1 MGTSLN
7 GLTPSATYSGLI
19 KFGDN
24 SAIGASLK
32 YISDGDG
39 NDTLLA
45 LSTTSLNIGAN
56 NLSARVGIKGS
67 GSTSATTSLLVENSA
82 GNTSLKITDDQQL
95 TGFFGTQLRFRLGFT
110 SAGQGISTRDGHFSI
125 GQVDAGQNA
134 GQRFLTL
141 GSGSSYID
149 GWSDGAA
156 KAQNY
161 PIFIG
166 SRANNTGNA
175 ILNSITQENGN
186 QVVFG
191 SAVNVTSS
199 LVTINSTTR
208 GFLPPRM
215 TNAQRVAISSP
226 AVGLMVY
233 CTDAIEGLYIN
244 KSTGWTL
251 VI

>member
-45 LSTTSLNIGAN
+45 MSTTSLNIGATN
-56 NLSARVGIKGS
+56 ITARLGIKGS
-67 GSTSATTSLLVENSA
+67 GSTSATTSLLVQNSA
-82 GNTSLKITDDQQL
+82 GTEALRVYDNGIVTVAGTTPFGGFQFCASGVILAQQGLTTNALVSCDRIGIGETGAVTPVASASLEV
-95 TGFFGTQLRFRLGFT
+95 R
-110 SAGQGISTRDGHFSI
+110 
-125 GQVDAGQNA
+125 
-134 GQRFLTL
+134 
-141 GSGSSYID
+141 
-149 GWSDGAA
+149 
-156 KAQNY
+156 
-161 PIFIG
+161 
-166 SRANNTGNA
+166 
-175 ILNSITQENGN
+175 
-186 QVVFG
+186 
-191 SAVNVTSS
+191 
-199 LVTINSTTR
+199 STTK
-208 GFLPPRM
+208 GVLFPRM
-215 TNAQRVAISSP
+215 TNAQRSAISSP

-233 CTDAIEGLYIN
+233 CTDAVEGLYIN

>member
-45 LSTTSLNIGAN
+45 MSTTSLNIGATN
-56 NLSARVGIKGS
+56 IAARLGIKGS
-67 GSTSATTSLLVENSA
+67 GTTSGTTSLLVQNSDGTEALRVYDNGIVTVA
-82 GNTSLKITDDQQL
+82 GT
-95 TGFFGTQLRFRLGFT
+95 FPFGGHQFCASGVILAQLGFT
-110 SAGQGISTRDGHFSI
+110 TNDIYRGDRMVLGNGGGASI
-125 GQVDAGQNA
+125 VA
-134 GQRFLTL
+134 
-141 GSGSSYID
+141 S
-149 GWSDGAA
+149 
-156 KAQNY
+156 
-161 PIFIG
+161 
-166 SRANNTGNA
+166 A
-175 ILNSITQENGN
+175 ILQ
-186 QVVFG
+186 
-191 SAVNVTSS
+191 AD
-199 LVTINSTTR
+199 STTK

-215 TNAQRVAISSP
+215 TNAQRSNISSP

-233 CTDAIEGLYIN
+233 CTDAVEGLYIN

>member
-67 GSTSATTSLLVENSA
+67 GSTSATTSLLVQNSA
-82 GNTSLKITDDQQL
+82 GTQMLKLSDDGQL
-95 TGFFGTQLRFRLGFT
+95 NLRATMVFD
-110 SAGQGISTRDGHFSI
+110 I
-125 GQVDAGQNA
+125 
-134 GQRFLTL
+134 
-141 GSGSSYID
+141 
-149 GWSDGAA
+149 
-156 KAQNY
+156 
-161 PIFIG
+161 
-166 SRANNTGNA
+166 NTG
-175 ILNSITQENGN
+175 I
-186 QVVFG
+186 FDG
-191 SAVNVTSS
+191 SAWYQAVNNSNCSVYGDGGASSGVRVTGSTYSS
-199 LVTINSTTR
+199 GASQIQIKGATSISSGFNQPDASAQLDVVSTTK

-215 TNAQRVAISSP
+215 TNSQRTSISSP

-233 CTDAIEGLYIN
+233 CTDAVEGLYIN